1 MRVLAITVQNGHRI
15 FFAPSRGSALRLFI
29 VMALACALG
38 GSFAENARA
47 DDLADEADLQFQLGA
62 ARYRDGDYTG
72 ALEHF
77 LASNRLVPNR
87 NVSFN
92 IARSFEK
99 LKQYPAAFRYYA
111 RALEG
116 ETDIQAKGRVEAA
129 LELIKPNVAVLNI
142 VTNPPGA
149 TVYIDRR
156 DLGPRGTS
164 PRLLGLAPGKYK
176 VIVELANYMPAESS
190 EIDAPLA
197 EVTKVELT
205 LTPKLEGM
213 TGNLVVNADE
223 RGALVEVDGRPRAF
237 TPDIVSLPAGSHRV
251 RVLLKGY
258 RTVEQIVD
266 IKPNDETKLD
276 LVLTQAEEVTAAS
289 RATETVEDA
298 PSSVSIVRSE
308 ELRLMGYPTIVE
320 ALRGVRGVFVSD
332 DRSYPSVG
340 FRGFGRLGDYGNRVL
355 VLLDGQP
362 TNDNWLGSSYVGYD
376 ARTDLDDIERIEV
389 VRGPGSVLYGT
400 NAFSGVIN
408 LVTRGAPGKTSAEVG
423 VGTSDYGVGRGRAR
437 YNLKLGQDASLWT
450 SIAAAKGTGRDF
462 YFPEFEG
469 TPGTGGTA
477 RGLDGFEAGTL
488 NGRVTYKSLT
498 AMWFLHSRDKSVPTA
513 EYDTAFG
520 DPRFH
525 QTDTR
530 GLAEVRFEPELSRYV
545 QLMSRA
551 HVNYY
556 TFRGQYPRPVGSG
569 GLELDRFYGSWAG
582 LEERLVLTPGG
593 KVRLTLGG
601 ELQSHYLVHQTV
613 EDESGTSLDDKP
625 TYDVRAAYLLA
636 DAPLS
641 NAVRLSAGSRFDSYS
656 TFGSSNNPRLSL
668 IVRPYAGGNFKI
680 MAGKAFRAPS
690 TYELF
695 YNDNG
700 ATQQASPNLKAE
712 SIYSAEIEFSH
723 RFSPT
728 VSLTV
733 AAYENFVRNLIVTR
747 GSGTPADPVSGTPG
761 DLLRYENS
769 RAPVLTIGGEIEL
782 RRDFRQGWMVA
793 ASYSAQRSRY
803 LEGATVSDVFGTSTN
818 AELRQVPNAPEHLAS
833 LKGSVP
839 VIAHALFASTRVSV
853 EGPRFDRHDEVSD
866 PVAQKKT
873 NGAVIWDF
881 VFSGQEAKWGLSYGV
896 GVYNAFDWR
905 YATPLSPEF
914 KQRALVQ
921 NGRTLLAWASVTF

>member
-1 MRVLAITVQNGHRI
+1 MRVLAIIVLQARCVFSASGK
-15 FFAPSRGSALRLFI
+15 SSALRLLLS
-29 VMALACALG
+29 MTLAWALATG
-38 GSFAENARA
+38 FAGVARA
-47 DDLADEADLQFQLGA
+47 DDVADEADLQFQLGA
-62 ARYRDGDYTG
+62 ARYRDGDFMG

-99 LKQYPAAFRYYA
+99 LKQYPAAFRYYTQ
-111 RALEG
+111 ALDG
-116 ETDIQAKGRVEAA
+116 ETDVETRARVETA
-129 LELIKPNVAVLNI
+129 LEMIKPNVAVLNI
-142 VTNPPGA
+142 VTHPPGA

-164 PRLLGLAPGKYK
+164 PRVLGLAPGKYK
-176 VIVELANYMPAESS
+176 VIVELANHVPAESP

-197 EVTKVELT
+197 EETKVELT
-205 LTPKLEGM
+205 LTPKLEGL

-237 TPDIVSLPAGSHRV
+237 TPDIVNLPAGRHQV
-251 RVLLKGY
+251 RIMLKGY
-258 RTVEQIVD
+258 RTIEQTID

-289 RATETVEDA
+289 RATETVDDA

-308 ELRLMGYPTIVE
+308 ELRRMGYPTIVE

-332 DRSYPSVG
+332 DRSYASVG

-362 TNDNWLGSSYVGYD
+362 TNDDWLGSSYVGYD

-408 LVTRGAPGKTSAEVG
+408 LVTRGVEGKTSGEVG
-423 VGTSDYGVGRGRAR
+423 IGTSDYGVGRGRAR
-437 YNLKLGQDASLWT
+437 YNVKLGRDASFWM
-450 SIAAAKGTGRDF
+450 SIAAAKAAGRDF

-469 TPGTGGTA
+469 TPRTGGTA

-488 NGRVTYKSLT
+488 NGRVTYKALT
-498 AMWFLHSRDKSVPTA
+498 AMWFLHARDKSVPTA
-513 EYDTAFG
+513 EYDTIFG
-520 DPRFH
+520 DARL
-525 QTDTR
+525 QQMDTR
-530 GLAEVRFEPELSRYV
+530 GLLEVRFEPELSRAV

-556 TFRGQYPRPVGSG
+556 GFRGQYPRPVGGG
-569 GLELDRFYGSWAG
+569 GLERDRFDGSWAG

-593 KVRLTLGG
+593 QVRLTIGG

-613 EDESGTSLDDKP
+613 EDERGTSLDDRP
-625 TYDVRAAYLLA
+625 TYHVRAAYLLA

-641 NAVRLSAGSRFDSYS
+641 SAVRLSAGSRFDSYS

-668 IVRPYAGGNFKI
+668 IVRPYAAGNIKI
-680 MAGKAFRAPS
+680 LAGKAFRAPS

-700 ATQQASPNLKAE
+700 ATQQASPHLQAE

-723 RFSPT
+723 RFSST
-728 VSLTV
+728 VSATI

-747 GSGTPADPVSGTPG
+747 GSGTPPDPDTGTPG
-761 DLLRYENS
+761 DLLRYANS
-769 RAPVLTIGGEIEL
+769 RAPVLTVGGEIEL

-803 LEGATVSDVFGTSTN
+803 LEGGALSDIFGTSSN
-818 AELRQVPNAPEHLAS
+818 PELRQVPNAPEHLAS
-833 LKGSVP
+833 LRGSVP
-839 VIAHALFASTRVSV
+839 VISQGLIASTRISV
-853 EGPRFDRHDEVSD
+853 EGPRFDRHDEATD

-873 NGAVIWDF
+873 SGGVIWDF
-881 VFSGQEAKWGLSYGV
+881 VFSGQEAKWGLNYAI
-896 GVYNAFDWR
+896 GVYNVFDWR
-905 YATPLSPEF
+905 YATPLSAEY

-921 NGRTLLAWASVTF
+921 NGRTLLASASVTF

>member
-1 MRVLAITVQNGHRI
+1 MIWR
-15 FFAPSRGSALRLFI
+15 APL
-29 VMALACALG
+29 VMAMACALAG
-38 GSFAENARA
+38 GLARSARA

-62 ARYRDGDYTG
+62 TRYRDGDYLG

-111 RALEG
+111 QALDG
-116 ETDIQAKGRVEAA
+116 ETDIEARARVEAA
-129 LELIKPNVAVLNI
+129 LETIKPNVAVLNI
-142 VTNPPGA
+142 VTHPPGA
-149 TVYIDRR
+149 TVYLDRR

-164 PRLLGLAPGKYK
+164 PRVLGLTPGKYK
-176 VIVELANYMPAESS
+176 VIVELANHMPAESP

-197 EVTKVELT
+197 KETKVELT
-205 LTPKLEGM
+205 LTPKLEGL

-237 TPDIVSLPAGSHRV
+237 TPDIVNLPAGRHHV

-258 RTVEQIVD
+258 RTVEQTVD

-289 RATETVEDA
+289 RAAETVEDA
-298 PSSVSIVRSE
+298 PSSVSIVRAE
-308 ELRLMGYPTIVE
+308 ELRRMGYPTIVE

-332 DRSYPSVG
+332 DRSYPSLG

-355 VLLDGQP
+355 VLLDGHP

-376 ARTDLDDIERIEV
+376 ARTDLEDIERIEV

-400 NAFSGVIN
+400 NAFSGVVN
-408 LVTRGAPGKTSAEVG
+408 LVTRGVEGKTSGEVG

-437 YNLKLGQDASLWT
+437 YNLKLGPHASLWT
-450 SIAAAKGTGRDF
+450 SIAGAKAAGRDF
-462 YFPEFEG
+462 YFPEFAD
-469 TPGTGGTA
+469 TPGTAGHA

-488 NGRVTYKSLT
+488 NGRATYKSLT
-498 AMWFLHSRDKSVPTA
+498 AMWFLHARDKSVPTA

-520 DPRFH
+520 DSRFH

-530 GLAEVRFEPELSRYV
+530 GLVEVRFEPEISRSV

-556 TFRGQYPRPVGSG
+556 GFRGQYPRPAGSG
-569 GLELDRFYGSWAG
+569 GLERDRFDGSWAG
-582 LEERLVLTPGG
+582 LEERLVLMPGG
-593 KVRLTLGG
+593 NVRLTLGG

-613 EDESGTSLDDKP
+613 VDESGTSLDDKP

-641 NAVRLSAGSRFDSYS
+641 SAVRLSAGSRFDSYS

-668 IVRPYAGGNFKI
+668 IAHPYAAGNLKI
-680 MAGKAFRAPS
+680 VAGKAFRAPS

-700 ATQQASPNLKAE
+700 VTQQASPDLQAE

-747 GSGTPADPVSGTPG
+747 GSGTPPDPATGTPG

-769 RAPVLTIGGEIEL
+769 RAPVLTMGGEIEL

-803 LEGATVSDVFGTSTN
+803 LEGAALSDLFGTSTN

-833 LKGSVP
+833 LRGSVP
-839 VIAHALFASTRVSV
+839 VIAQALFASTRISL
-853 EGPRFDRHDEVSD
+853 EGPRFDRHDEVAD
-866 PVAQKKT
+866 PVAQRKT
-873 NGAVIWDF
+873 SGAVIWDF
-881 VFSGQEAKWGLSYGV
+881 VFSGQETKWGLNYAI

-905 YATPLSPEF
+905 YATPLSAEF
-914 KQRALVQ
+914 KQRKLVQ
-921 NGRTLLAWASVTF
+921 NGRTLLATASVTF